1 MDDLTAPGRT
11 AVQAMTD
18 LPLAER
24 RMAVNQLAQADP
36 DLLPKADAE
45 RTKIWITLLGGLFLL
60 AVASIVG
67 AIIITLNGEEAA
79 ALFVLATAIVTGTIG
94 LFAKSPV

>member
-1 MDDLTAPGRT
+1 MDDLTVSGQT
-11 AVQAMTD
+11 AVQAMSD

-24 RMAVNQLAQADP
+24 RLAVDRLAQTDP
-36 DLLPKADAE
+36 DLLPKGDAE

-60 AVASIVG
+60 AIASIVG
-67 AIIITLNGEEAA
+67 AVVITLQGEEAA